1 MMRTSDKGRRL
12 IEGFEGLFLAAYD
25 DATDRVVKPHQKVI
39 GTLTI
44 GYGHTS
50 EAGPPRVY
58 VGMQIDKDDADAILA
73 SDLAAVESEVNHLVK
88 GPLNQNQ
95 FEAIVSFQFNTGWL
109 SHPHCSLLEALNK
122 GQYEIADDDFMLYDR
137 SSGVVLVG
145 LDNRRKAEAKLFK
158 TPIMA

>member
-1 MMRTSDKGRRL
+1 
-12 IEGFEGLFLAAYD
+12 
-25 DATDRVVKPHQKVI
+25 VKV
-39 GTLTI
+39 
-44 GYGHTS
+44 
-50 EAGPPRVY
+50 
-58 VGMQIDKDDADAILA
+58 
-73 SDLAAVESEVNHLVK
+73 
-88 GPLNQNQ
+88 PLNQNQ
-95 FEAIVSFQFNTGWL
+95 FDAIVSFQFNTGWL